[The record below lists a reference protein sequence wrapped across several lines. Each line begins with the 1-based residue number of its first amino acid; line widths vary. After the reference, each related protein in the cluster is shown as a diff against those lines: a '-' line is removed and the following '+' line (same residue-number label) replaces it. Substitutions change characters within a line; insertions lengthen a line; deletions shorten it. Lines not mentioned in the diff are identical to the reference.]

1 MLYRYN
7 WLSLNLPASNR
18 RKPTGSVFL
27 MWRETKDHFKV
38 LLMNAAVIVGAYF
51 LNWLWDFALDY
62 VIVNE
67 RNIPVMAAGK
77 DAADDVVILSK
88 SDYDSL
94 IETLHLY
101 GVPGMQKNDT
111 VPNRKTGCP
120 FLP

>member
-1 MLYRYN
+1 
-7 WLSLNLPASNR
+7 
-18 RKPTGSVFL
+18 

-38 LLMNAAVIVGAYF
+38 LLMNAAVIVGAF
-51 LNWLWDFALDY
+51 CLNWLWDFAFDY

-88 SDYDSL
+88 SDYESL

-101 GVPGMQKNDT
+101 GVPGMAEK
-111 VPNRKTGCP
+111 
-120 FLP
+120 